1 MKKYFVGI
9 LAVILA
15 VGVSAFTA
23 KNNSD
28 PSPGLTTVLKHY
40 TLNTVDGSTEFQAG
54 NYDDNTSAD
63 CPGSASVPCIIQYD
77 DSQFSSLQAYLDYA
91 STNGLTI
98 NSYKF

>member
-1 MKKYFVGI
+1 MKKYFIGL
-9 LAVILA
+9 LAVIIA

-23 KNNSD
+23 KSNSD
-28 PSPGLTTVLKHY
+28 PSKGLTIVLKHY
-40 TLNTVDGSTEFQAG
+40 TMNSVNGSTEFQAG